1 MKWFEEFIEET
12 RELWQKQKED
22 TISKIMEDI
31 DLLLEE
37 LTSKEKGDIGEE
49 HVEELLANREFY
61 TVITKRSQTPSDVTG
76 LRVSKNYV
84 HIMLVQVKTAKVQKQ
99 PRVLSNQNICILR
112 IFTKFVLDRFKEST
126 TVPEEYK
133 TKVLLISN
141 GYVGI
146 KIQDGEQTVMN
157 SNAFTFWWPTKLDK
171 FKDLAK
177 ELVATSYDL

>member
-1 MKWFEEFIEET
+1 KIIFIFSLVLETFNLELDIILIKKKIMKWFEEFIEET

-76 LRVSKNYV
+76 LRV
-84 HIMLVQVKTAKVQKQ
+84 
-99 PRVLSNQNICILR
+99 
-112 IFTKFVLDRFKEST
+112 
-126 TVPEEYK
+126 YK
-133 TKVLLISN
+133 
-141 GYVGI
+141 
-146 KIQDGEQTVMN
+146 
-157 SNAFTFWWPTKLDK
+157 
-171 FKDLAK
+171 
-177 ELVATSYDL
+177 